1 MTIHNGIKPV
11 TPPVMADDQNWYRIE
26 VSPHDNLPVGSEV
39 ELGITY
45 SPDFSVNG
53 QYEFLLINGSQN
65 NWYWPYEGASEQ
77 DANKVIITVTE

>member
-1 MTIHNGIKPV
+1 M
-11 TPPVMADDQNWYRIE
+11 
-26 VSPHDNLPVGSEV
+26 